1 MTTLS
6 TKIKLY
12 CTENSKV
19 FRDEISSGTII
30 LQNDG
35 AGDYIKSWTVS
46 GLAEPNAG
54 QLEALDSDG
63 DTFESNFKVQET
75 REQSYGKIG
84 DQLDLLYKDM
94 LADKGDKTGE
104 WCKAIKKVKDD
115 NPKS

>member
-1 MTTLS
+1 MSVLS
-6 TKIKLY
+6 TKVRLY
-12 CTENSKV
+12 LEANGKV
-19 FRDEISSGTII
+19 FDDEIETGTVI

-35 AGDYIKSWTVS
+35 AEDYIKSWTVS

-54 QLEALDSDG
+54 QLVALDSDG
-63 DTFESNFKVQET
+63 DTFELNETVKLT
-75 REQSYGKIG
+75 RERSYGKIG

-104 WCKAIKKVKDD
+104 LFKALKKVKDD